1 MNAFSEY
8 QLKQEQRRLPE
19 LPDHLDY
26 LCDITLEPQQF
37 LIDGIMPQKCLSA
50 IVGPSY
56 SFKTFI
62 ALEMALSVAAGLPF
76 HGEKVKQGTVIYVN
90 GEGRHGIMTRI
101 NAWCQSKSIDPAGL
115 PFILSKTPINLRD
128 TAELAKLLAIYESVP
143 DMRMIVID
151 TLNRCAGGMNENAPV
166 DMAEFV
172 NACSAMIH
180 RFDCAVCVIHH
191 TGKDLNGGARGH
203 SSFYAALDTEIS
215 VKKLG
220 NHDVQ
225 MICSKQK
232 DAPEFETIQ
241 FIAVSTLD
249 SIILEKTETRK
260 ANTKDKLTADQ
271 KLALECLRELIE
283 ASTATNSNVAAKKI
297 HLEKWRDEF
306 KRRYAGDNEKSKNTS
321 HQRARKVLIS
331 LKLVE
336 VKDDFYCLGDKA
348 TRGYK

>member
-1 MNAFSEY
+1 
-8 QLKQEQRRLPE
+8 
-19 LPDHLDY
+19 
-26 LCDITLEPQQF
+26 
-37 LIDGIMPQKCLSA
+37 
-50 IVGPSY
+50 
-56 SFKTFI
+56 
-62 ALEMALSVAAGLPF
+62 
-76 HGEKVKQGTVIYVN
+76 
-90 GEGRHGIMTRI
+90 
-101 NAWCQSKSIDPAGL
+101 
-115 PFILSKTPINLRD
+115 
-128 TAELAKLLAIYESVP
+128 
-143 DMRMIVID
+143 
-151 TLNRCAGGMNENAPV
+151 
-166 DMAEFV
+166 
-172 NACSAMIH
+172 
-180 RFDCAVCVIHH
+180 
-191 TGKDLNGGARGH
+191 
-203 SSFYAALDTEIS
+203 
-215 VKKLG
+215 
-220 NHDVQ
+220 

-232 DAPEFETIQ
+232 NAPEFETIQ

-306 KRRYAGDNEKSKNTS
+306 KRRHAGDNEKSKNTS